1 LEKFNIL
8 EESGIQPYWFIIFE
22 IIYIVIFV
30 AISVAIHLFGFLKT
44 DEDAVT
50 IHHKI
55 HKEVIAQQERKF
67 MSQNKVRLSFAF
79 QFGVQIL
86 MKFDLVQ
93 RVLR

>member
-1 LEKFNIL
+1 MSDSSELED
-8 EESGIQPYWFIIFE
+8 SGIKPYWFIIFE
-22 IIYIVIFV
+22 ICYIVIFV

-67 MSQNKVRLSFAF
+67 MSQNKENFIKTGKSPR
-79 QFGVQIL
+79 
-86 MKFDLVQ
+86 
-93 RVLR
+93 